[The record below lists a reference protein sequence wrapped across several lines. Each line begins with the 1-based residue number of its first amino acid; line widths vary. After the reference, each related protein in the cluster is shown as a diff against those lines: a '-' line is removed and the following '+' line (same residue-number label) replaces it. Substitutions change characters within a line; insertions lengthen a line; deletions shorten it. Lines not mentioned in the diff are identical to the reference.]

1 MKQFGF
7 TLMLFV
13 IVLSPLAAVCQGL
26 PDEPQPAPPTQAT
39 VSQSTQQATADAPAK
54 PAPPDAGWRKIQ
66 RLAHGEPIV
75 VNSSYG
81 PSLQCR
87 FAGATEDALFCD
99 APGSPEGTGYSFERA
114 KVISVEAKRPGRNYH
129 PVWIASI
136 IAGGLS
142 VGLVA
147 TKSDDAGDA
156 ARIGGIGALVVAA
169 IGAPVVLLQS
179 QDRPMVSVVYRPHGF
194 QFHGPTGARR

>member
-13 IVLSPLAAVCQGL
+13 IVLSPLAAVCQRL
-26 PDEPQPAPPTQAT
+26 PDEPQPA
-39 VSQSTQQATADAPAK
+39 QATASQTTQPAAASAPEK
-54 PAPPDAGWRKIQ
+54 PAAPNGDWRKIQ

-114 KVISVEAKRPGRNYH
+114 KVISVEASRPERNYH

-136 IAGGLS
+136 IAGGLA
-142 VGLVA
+142 VGLIA
-147 TKSDDAGDA
+147 TKSNDAGDA
-156 ARIGGIGALVVAA
+156 ARIGGIGALVVGA
-169 IGAPVVLLQS
+169 IGAPIALLQS

-194 QFHGPTGARR
+194 RFHGPVGTRP